1 VPDISYPSIPDPNI
15 DPGAMLNTLTR
26 LKETVELMTGQTQD
40 QRFSFPNQTKII
52 ERRTGT
58 ALARFTEQLQIQ
70 ANSLGAVVTAPRPL
84 KPICTTPPERS
95 RWKLPLVPLRTRR
108 WHPASRR

>member
-26 LKETVELMTGQTQD
+26 LKETVELMTGQTKD

-70 ANSLGAVVTAPRPL
+70 ANSLGAVVTPHHDP
-84 KPICTTPPERS
+84 
-95 RWKLPLVPLRTRR
+95 
-108 WHPASRR
+108 